1 MITLVSVF
9 LLPRDA
15 SCRLTG
21 EAELGY
27 DKYDS
32 SDNFQNA
39 SAHSFT
45 QRYSV
50 LYDTS
55 GKFVNG
61 RLGKYDVALGY
72 EWLTFDTGT
81 KSSAAPAENFGESK
95 GHLYYRGEVIIDPKE
110 VPFKLTIH
118 SQDLNRSRFNAV
130 ALNNTQA
137 YSLQGSSLPTPS
149 GYSDISSRS
158 SSSISVPSSTT
169 TGITGGTRTDS
180 GVTLVMGVKNGMTNG
195 YNEFLRHFPMLL
207 LDYRDAVN
215 KDSSSL
221 TPVDNRLTR
230 LAFVSLNKKD
240 NWFHYR
246 YVTYD
251 DYIDSTNNYKEA
263 QLQLGTVDY
272 MLQRRWIDF
281 TNWLSVSVDGQF
293 TKRAQERSEE
303 NFNEFSLNLFGTA
316 RRQSWELR
324 SFNNFTR
331 LDEINRDRI
340 TYMTSLPV
348 YANGIISPTAGWS
361 ATTKYNDNHT
371 AKGAYFKTA
380 SGAYNIDAFR
390 KSLFTISQG
399 LSIEQVNTSN
409 SSDALI
415 MTGRVS
421 TSSTPVF
428 SRNLSLKADYNIRNY
443 RSTANGAESTFT
455 DQEING
461 VARYILTNKMYMT
474 ARQTSRFTNG
484 SSPYL
489 SSDVPGALIN
499 SPQYVAP
506 REGSIIGRSSYQSIT
521 ELNLAW
527 IPKPRLNVGFTV
539 SEDIYAPSSGVRSDV
554 TRLEA
559 SVDYTADKIRL
570 SSRTSFVSG
579 GDVNSQFTNYLNSV
593 NSASYVFSRNLDAKV
608 GMTYFKTLSTKNRVD
623 SVNAEQSLN
632 YYYYHANGIIRKLF
646 EINEMFTS
654 IEYLDNLQAAAE
666 AAGITKQ
673 RTNTFLLGAKYYP
686 LRQMMIAG
694 GARYSFMNNSS
705 GNETLSYYGSIAL
718 NFKLL
723 DASLD
728 YNYGKNKTD
737 NRVDKRISANVK
749 KRF

>member
-1 MITLVSVF
+1 MISLVSVF

-15 SCRLTG
+15 SCRLSG
-21 EAELGY
+21 EADLNY
-27 DKYDS
+27 VKYDS
-32 SDNFQNA
+32 SDNYQNA

-55 GKFVNG
+55 GKLVNG
-61 RLGKYDVALGY
+61 RLGRYNVALGY
-72 EWLTFDTGT
+72 DWLAFDSGT
-81 KSSAAPAENFGESK
+81 KSSVAPAENFGESK
-95 GHLYYRGEVIIDPKE
+95 GHLYYRGEVVIDPKE
-110 VPFKLTIH
+110 VPFKLTLH
-118 SQDLNRSRFNAV
+118 SQDLNRSSFNSGAS
-130 ALNNTQA
+130 NYIQA
-137 YSLQGSSLPTPS
+137 FGSQASNLSVPS
-149 GYSDISSRS
+149 GYSDSSSRS
-158 SSSISVPSSTT
+158 NYISVPSTIT
-169 TGITGGTRTDS
+169 TGIAGGTRTDS

-195 YNEFLRHFPMLL
+195 YNEYLRHFPMLL
-207 LDYRDAVN
+207 LDYRDVIN
-215 KDSSSL
+215 KDSSSI

-251 DYIDSTNNYKEA
+251 DHVDRSNNYEEA
-263 QLQLGTVDY
+263 QLQLGTVDH

-281 TNWLSVSVDGQF
+281 TNWLNVSVDGQF
-293 TKRAQERSEE
+293 TRRVQERSDE

-316 RRQSWELR
+316 RRQTWELR

-331 LDEINRDRI
+331 LDEVNRDRI

-361 ATTKYNDNHT
+361 ANTKYNDNHT
-371 AKGAYFKTA
+371 AKGAYFRTA

-390 KSLFTISQG
+390 KSFFTVSQG
-399 LSIEQVNTSN
+399 LSIEQVNTSD

-421 TSSTPVF
+421 TSSTTGF
-428 SRNLSLKADYNIRNY
+428 SRNLSLKADYNVRNY
-443 RSTANGAESTFT
+443 RSEANGNASTFT
-455 DQEING
+455 EQEIKG
-461 VARYILTNKMYMT
+461 VARYNLSNKMYMT
-474 ARQTSRFTNG
+474 AQQTSRFTSG
-484 SSPYL
+484 SSPYF
-489 SSDVPGALIN
+489 SSDIPGAVIN

-506 REGSIIGRSSYQSIT
+506 RDGSMISRSSYQSIS

-539 SEDIYAPSSGVRSDV
+539 SEDIFAPSSGVHSEI
-554 TRLEA
+554 TRLSA
-559 SVDYTADKIRL
+559 SVEYTDNKFRL
-570 SSRTSFVSG
+570 SSKTNFVSG
-579 GDVNSQFTNYLNSV
+579 GDVNSQFSNYFHSS

-608 GMTYFKTLSTKNRVD
+608 GMSYFKTFRSINRID

-646 EINEMFTS
+646 EINESFTS
-654 IEYLDNLQAAAE
+654 SEDLANLQAAAE
-666 AAGITKQ
+666 TTDTTKH
-673 RTNTFLLGAKYYP
+673 RTNILMLGAKYYP
-686 LRQMMIAG
+686 LRLMMIAG
-694 GARYSFMNNSS
+694 GARYSFMNGGS
-705 GNETLSYYGSIAL
+705 GYDALNYYGSVSL
-718 NFKLL
+718 NFQLL

-728 YNYGKNKTD
+728 YNYGKNRVD
-737 NRVDKRISANVK
+737 NRVEKKISANVK